1 MSIQVNLHKTH
12 RQHTG
17 GLETVDV
24 EGRTVGECL
33 RDLVNRYPGM
43 GAVLFHSGG
52 KLHHLIEI
60 YLNMESAYPDE
71 LKKPVQDGD
80 EIHITVMLAGG

>member
-12 RQHTG
+12 RQYTG
-17 GLETVDV
+17 GLETVEVD
-24 EGRTVGECL
+24 GQTVGDCL
-33 RDLVNRYPGM
+33 HALVNRYPGM

-71 LKKPVQDGD
+71 LKKPVRDGD